1 MTAMSRT
8 IRARVARSL
17 AALGLVAA
25 LLVPAAGPA
34 AAQEKVVL
42 RIGATQPIE
51 AVNPYQSVLVADYE
65 GFQLT
70 YNLLVDFGPD
80 LGPAAAFAEAWEPSA
95 DGTFWTFT
103 IRDGMR
109 WSDGEPATSADACF
123 SWQLILDALAAESYI
138 GSGYLDPGLS
148 DAGVTRVECPD
159 ATTMIAYTDDR
170 SDRILQSYVPIIPQ
184 HVWGEETWETIG
196 EADFGG
202 PLVGTGPYTLVSWD
216 IATSATFT
224 RNENYWGSQGF
235 ADEVIIQWFDSADT
249 MVQALRQGE
258 LDYARGVNPD
268 QLKALD
274 GQPGFATVAGKANGW
289 TQLAFNSYGTGTG
302 NVIEDGGPSTQALLD
317 PAFRDAL
324 GYAVDK
330 DLLVERVLG
339 GFGDVGTTVIPPVLA
354 KWHVE
359 PTTPRRFDLDEA
371 RRRLD
376 AAGYDLDTQGQRLDK
391 EGQPIKLRMVM
402 PNTEATYANAAE
414 FIVDWYGQ
422 LGIAVSRQVL
432 SSGAV
437 TEIIY
442 PPEAGEG
449 YNADYDIELWGWTGS
464 PDPNGLL
471 SVFRCDAIGSYSDSQ
486 WCSPEFDAMYDAE
499 TAAATDEERAG
510 ILAEMQNLVYDEAV
524 YDVLFYDAELHAYRT
539 DRFAGWQTIPAA
551 DGTPFFTY
559 GTLNYTYLT
568 DATAQASPSPG
579 ASAGASP
586 GASPGASAGPSA
598 SPGGGDG
605 GTGGGGD
612 NTLLIVGAVAALA
625 VVVGGLVLVSRRR
638 SAGGGDEDE

>member
-1 MTAMSRT
+1 MSRS
-8 IRARVARSL
+8 IRVRGTRLL

-25 LLVPAAGPA
+25 LLVPAGAPA
-34 AAQEKVVL
+34 AAQASVVL
-42 RIGATQPIE
+42 RIGTLQPIE
-51 AVNPYQSVLVADYE
+51 AVNPYQSILVSDYE

-70 YNLLVDFGPD
+70 YNLMVDFGPELD
-80 LGPAAAFAEAWEPSA
+80 PVPAFAETWEPSA

-103 IRDGMR
+103 FREGML
-109 WSDGEPATSADACF
+109 WSDGAPATSADACF
-123 SWQLILDALAAESYI
+123 SWQLILDAIAAESYI

-148 DAGVTRVECPD
+148 DAGVTAVECPD
-159 ATTMIAYTDDR
+159 ATTMIAYTED
-170 SDRILQSYVPIIPQ
+170 SSERILQSYVPIIPQ

-196 EADFGG
+196 DADFGG
-202 PLVGTGPYTLVSWD
+202 PLVGTGPYTLVAWD
-216 IATSATFT
+216 IATNARFT
-224 RNENYWGSQGF
+224 RNENYWGQQGH
-235 ADEVIIQWFDSADT
+235 ADEVVIQWFDSADT
-249 MVQALRQGE
+249 MVQALRSGE
-258 LDYARGVNPD
+258 IDYARSVNPE
-268 QLKALD
+268 QLNALRNE
-274 GQPGFATVAGKANGW
+274 PNIATVVGKANGW

-339 GFGDVGTTVIPPVLA
+339 GYGDVGNTVIPPVLE

-359 PTTPRRFDLDEA
+359 PDTPRSFDLDEA
-371 RRRLD
+371 RRRLE
-376 AAGYDLDTQGQRLDK
+376 AAGYPLDDQGRRLDK
-391 EGQPIKLRMVM
+391 EGQPISLRMIM
-402 PNTEATYANAAE
+402 PNTDPVYANSAE

-422 LGIAVSRQVL
+422 LGINVSRQVL
-432 SSGAV
+432 SSAAV

-449 YNADYDIELWGWTGS
+449 YNADYDIELWGWSGS

-486 WCSPEFDAMYDAE
+486 WCSPEYDAMYDAE

-524 YDVLFYDAELHAYRT
+524 YDVLFYDSELHAYRT
-539 DRFAGWQTIPAA
+539 DVFADWRTIPAA

-559 GTLNYTYLT
+559 GTLNYTYLS

-586 GASPGASAGPSA
+586 GASAGASSAPTA
-598 SPGGGDG
+598 SPGDGDG
-605 GTGGGGD
+605 TGDSGD
-612 NTLLIVGAVAALA
+612 STLLIVGVVAALA
-625 VVVGGLVLVSRRR
+625 VVVGGLVLISRRR
-638 SAGGGDEDE
+638 GGGAADEDE